1 MHQNTKT
8 MKQITK
14 EELKN
19 KIAALRGA
27 APVGILAVTDTK
39 ARKTGNPFG
48 VIRKTVRAVGWV
60 GARYVAG
67 IKRQQVREGL
77 EGAFVGG
84 PLPWGE
90 WLVPGKIIQNK
101 GMMYLRT
108 QSTPGTRKK
117 APARVLRYD
126 CETGQLT
133 REQVAPFLPPKNESR
148 KQVEAGLEAEEQI
161 QVNNYSFDSIKK
173 IRIGGETFELI

>member
-1 MHQNTKT
+1 

-14 EELKN
+14 SELKE

-48 VIRKTVRAVGWV
+48 VIKKTVRVVGWV
-60 GARYVAG
+60 GARYVSG
-67 IKRQQVREGL
+67 IKRQQAREGL
-77 EGAFVGG
+77 EEAFVGG

-90 WLVPGKIIQNK
+90 WLIPGKIIQNK
-101 GMMYLRT
+101 GVMYLRT

-126 CETGQLT
+126 CESGQLT
-133 REQVAPFLPPKNESR
+133 REQVAPFLPPKTESK

-173 IRIGGETFELI
+173 IRIGGETFEVI